1 MFQNSRL
8 PIPLLAAIVF
18 VAISIPAEAQDP
30 GPDGT
35 IPQPYWALINTHV
48 IDVRTGDIVNDA
60 VVVVRDGLIESVDA
74 GSPPAGAEVVNM
86 EGKFLLPGF
95 MDGHW
100 HGETLDNMRRAL
112 ESGVT
117 TMKSGAVDGHTD
129 LWMRDAVEAGYLAG
143 PEILAAG
150 VYVNRFPGA
159 AALSDPRL
167 YKYMNVIVKGEDAIR
182 ELVRVNADLGV
193 DWIKTRTGGTA
204 SAPGGWDPKTEV
216 YTLEETTAL
225 VVEASSYGIPVAC
238 HAHGEQVIDT
248 AIRGG
253 CRTIEHGFYI
263 TEANLGLMR
272 ERGTVWS
279 PTYTSVEG
287 YMFPHDDYNSSASR
301 MRAPWVLHNMREML
315 RVAHELGVTLIPS
328 TDTQYGPQS
337 NVRVSG
343 EIINFVEYAGMS
355 PLEAIQSATIVSASV
370 YGLGE
375 ETGAIEVGLEA
386 DFVAYDRNP
395 LEEVHVLGD
404 PMFVMSNGR
413 LVYHRTVNPEGY
425 VAPRSEWIGYGTG
438 GPNP

>member
-1 MFQNSRL
+1 MFKQNRNV
-8 PIPLLAAIVF
+8 PRVLAVIVF
-18 VAISIPAEAQDP
+18 TTVSYPAAAQDP
-30 GPDGT
+30 GPDGI
-35 IPQPYWALINTHV
+35 IPQPYWALTNTHV
-48 IDVRTGDIVNDA
+48 IDVRTGDILNDA
-60 VVVVRDGLIESVDA
+60 VVVVRDGLIESV
-74 GSPPAGAEVVNM
+74 GTGPPPAGAQVLDM
-86 EGKFLLPGF
+86 EGKHLLPGF

-100 HGETLDNMRRAL
+100 HGRTLGNMRRAL

-117 TMKSGAVDGHTD
+117 TAKSAGADGHID
-129 LWMRDAVEAGYLAG
+129 LWMRDAVEAGYIAG
-143 PEILAAG
+143 PEILAVG

-159 AALSDPRL
+159 SALSDPRL
-167 YKYMNVIVKGEDAIR
+167 YKYINVIVKGEDAVR
-182 ELVRVNADLGV
+182 EVVRVNAERGV

-204 SAPGGWDPKTEV
+204 SAPGSWDPKTEV
-216 YTLEETTAL
+216 YTLEEITAL
-225 VVEASSYGIPVAC
+225 VQEASAHGIPVAC
-238 HAHGEQVIDT
+238 HAHGEHVINN

-263 TEANLGLMR
+263 TEANLRLMR
-272 ERGTVWS
+272 EHGTIWN

-301 MRAPWVLHNMREML
+301 MRAPWALHNMRMML
-315 RVAHELGVTLIPS
+315 AIAHELGVEIITS

-337 NVRVSG
+337 NTRVSG

-370 YGLGE
+370 YGLSE

-395 LEEVHVLGD
+395 LEDVHVLSD

-413 LVYHRTVNPEGY
+413 LVYHRTVTPEGFI
-425 VAPRSEWIGYGTG
+425 APRSEWMGYGTG
-438 GPNP
+438 GPNR